1 MPTMTPDSCELLL
14 TLAADCRAKQ
24 KQYFAARKKSDL
36 RIALAAEFA
45 LDAFLVKCQTP
56 EQGDDE
62 EALELWQEGDEPE
75 REPTFPGFEEG

>member
-1 MPTMTPDSCELLL
+1 MPTMTPDACELLL

-45 LDAFLVKCQTP
+45 LDAYLVKCQTA
-56 EQGDDE
+56 EENEEE
-62 EALELWQEGDEPE
+62 EALELWEESEEPE
-75 REPTFPGFEEG
+75 TEPTFPGFSEA